1 MLCGFRKHRQQ
12 FSSFEL
18 HRQLPQQRYEADVVT
33 EPGTAYIKQRTSDDE
48 RKEETSTA
56 RKQ

>member
-18 HRQLPQQRYEADVVT
+18 HRLQRYETDVVT
-33 EPGTAYIKQRTSDDE
+33 ERGAAYINQRTSDDE